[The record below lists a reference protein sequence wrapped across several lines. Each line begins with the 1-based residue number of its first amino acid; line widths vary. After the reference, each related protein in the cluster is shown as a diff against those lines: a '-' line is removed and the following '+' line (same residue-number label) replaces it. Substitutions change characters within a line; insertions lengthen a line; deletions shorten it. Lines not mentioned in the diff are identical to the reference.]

1 MFPRALLLMTVLVLA
16 APVRAQEPGI
26 ELQLPTTVLEPG
38 ESIVAKLV
46 CTNIIDPE
54 TPQAVMPD
62 GLTINLLSATPSVFN
77 QSSWVNGRTSRTVT
91 HTYELQVIAKK
102 PGRFLI
108 GPVSVKSGGKVYK
121 TKPVAIVVRELGV
134 TSKSRGDRF
143 IYAEIEVKP
152 RSLYVTEPFVATLT
166 IGIRNVII
174 RGRKIDLDLLKIID
188 ARQSQL
194 SVFAS
199 RRFTPTP
206 DRLTDSTGQ
215 KHDYT
220 IYHATV
226 RLRAEKVG
234 TKTIGPVF
242 LKAGYPTEVRRSFLS
257 NRVSRS
263 RRETARADAVGIEV
277 KGPPLANRPPSFQGA
292 LGRYTMRV
300 AAKPNRVEQ
309 GRPVTLTIAIRGRPL
324 EGVAGPNLAQH
335 PELTS
340 RFEFSRNELV
350 GDLEGTTKTF
360 SVAIFPKQQGEQTIP
375 PISWSY
381 FDPNIEQFV
390 TRTSNPMPL
399 TVDPPSATSTT
410 INLAN
415 ENESLQN
422 GETLTL
428 LTGGISPNYVDPTAV
443 LASQV
448 FVFSSVWSTAL
459 LFPPLFWLGATIIA
473 WRRERFRA
481 DSGLARRRRAV
492 RNAQPLIQS
501 ALHGSDATER
511 WASLAAAM
519 TGYLADRFNLPPGT
533 LTPDDA
539 RSLLESHTV
548 ETQLAHELVS
558 FLTAADAARYAPSEL
573 DNAAVR
579 QATEDVR
586 RWIKQL
592 ERIR

>member
-1 MFPRALLLMTVLVLA
+1 MFPRALLLMTVLVLV
-16 APVRAQEPGI
+16 APVWAQKPGI
-26 ELQLPTTVLEPG
+26 VLQLETTVLEPG

-46 CTNIIDPE
+46 CTNLNDPE
-54 TPQAVMPD
+54 TPQTVMPD
-62 GLTINLLSATPSVFN
+62 GLKLSLLSATPSVFN

-91 HTYELQVIAKK
+91 HTYELQIIADQ
-102 PGRFLI
+102 PGRFLV
-108 GPVSVKSGGKVYK
+108 GPVSVKSGGKIYK
-121 TKPVAIVVRELGV
+121 TKPVTIVVRKPAVDTG
-134 TSKSRGDRF
+134 SRGDRF
-143 IYAEIEVKP
+143 IFAEIEVEP

-166 IGIRNVII
+166 IGIRNVVI
-174 RGRKIDLDLLKIID
+174 RGQQIDLDLLKIID

-199 RRFTPTP
+199 HRFTPTST
-206 DRLTDSTGQ
+206 RLADSKGQ
-215 KHDYT
+215 THNYT
-220 IYHATV
+220 IYRSTA

-234 TKTIGPVF
+234 TKTIGPIF
-242 LKAGYPTEVRRSFLS
+242 LKAGYPTEVRRSFFN
-257 NRVSRS
+257 NRVTRS

-292 LGRYTMRV
+292 LGRYTLRV
-300 AAKPNRVEQ
+300 TAKPNRVEQ
-309 GRPVTLTIAIRGRPL
+309 GQPVTLTIAIRGKPL

-340 RFEFSRNELV
+340 RFEFSRNELL
-350 GDLEGTTKTF
+350 GDLEGMTKTF
-360 SVAIFPKQQGEQTIP
+360 RLALFPKQQGEQTIP
-375 PISWSY
+375 PIRWSY
-381 FDPNIEQFV
+381 FDPKSEVFV
-390 TRTSNPMPL
+390 TRTSNPIPL

-415 ENESLQN
+415 ENESPQN

-428 LTGGISPNYVDPTAV
+428 LTGGISPNYVDPATV
-443 LASQV
+443 LAGQV
-448 FVFSSVWSTAL
+448 FVFSKVWSTAL
-459 LFPPLFWLGATIIA
+459 LFPPLFWLGAAIMA

-492 RNAQPLIQS
+492 RNAQPMIRS

-511 WASLAAAM
+511 WANLAAAM

-539 RSLLESHTV
+539 RTLLESHTV
-548 ETQLAHELVS
+548 EPQLAHDLVS

-573 DNAAVR
+573 DDASVR
-579 QATEDVR
+579 QATQDVR
-586 RWIKQL
+586 RWIRQL